1 MRIHLVARPVS
12 ITMPIHKNN
21 KPHGL
26 LNLHQ
31 YKTRRFVL
39 VAQQQTVFTHPS
51 TKKTGSSALIVLH
64 QTGLSAY
71 MMQQIARTSQQPA
84 TVFIN
89 VKYSTQVL
97 CPIRWFN
104 QSNEIKRC
112 GHGTLAA
119 ALFLQQYQGYCPHQF
134 ISLSGEIFKITY
146 KLKQLRLSIAQIAS
160 KEVAPHKAIVKAIDS
175 AILRSYASAEEGG
188 YTTVVLDDSQ
198 PLCTRSILIKPL
210 LSVATALIVLQ
221 QDSKTQQWYFRYF
234 APFYGIDEDQATG
247 SAVSIIAPIIKQL
260 TTQTHGALIQ
270 ASKNGARLNYHLTCQ
285 SVLLY

>member
-1 MRIHLVARPVS
+1 M
-12 ITMPIHKNN
+12 
-21 KPHGL
+21 
-26 LNLHQ
+26 
-31 YKTRRFVL
+31 
-39 VAQQQTVFTHPS
+39 AQQQTVFTHPS

-64 QTGLSAY
+64 QTGLSTY
-71 MMQQIARTSQQPA
+71 MMQQIARTSQQSA

-119 ALFLQQYQGYCPHQF
+119 ALFLQQYQGYYPHQF

-146 KLKQLRLSIAQIAS
+146 KLKQLRLSMAQIAS
-160 KEVAPHKAIVKAIDS
+160 KEVTPHKAVVKAINS
-175 AILRSYASAEEGG
+175 TVLRSYTSAEEGG
-188 YTTVVLDDSQ
+188 YTTVILDDSQ
-198 PLCTRSILIKPL
+198 PLSTRSILTKPI
-210 LSVATALIVLQ
+210 LSAPTALIVLQ
-221 QDSKTQQWYFRYF
+221 KDSKTQQWYFRYF
-234 APFYGIDEDQATG
+234 APYYGIDEDQATG

-260 TTQTHGALIQ
+260 TTQNKGVIIQ